1 MSTPQTAASSSVKR
15 CKQIG
20 VHTKQKKSK
29 KKPLEETKTYVDL
42 FECPRSTNAAIYIDN
57 FDMEEIKS

>member
-1 MSTPQTAASSSVKR
+1 MSTPQTAASCSVKR

-29 KKPLEETKTYVDL
+29 KKNTRRNENLRRPV
-42 FECPRSTNAAIYIDN
+42 
-57 FDMEEIKS
+57 